1 MRHGTFRGFLI
12 LLVLFSAATG
22 GTLPSPAQEPPPE
35 PMGIDAC
42 VQEALRANPLLE
54 AAGHG
59 LLAAREAEG
68 VARSAYLPRLDVLA
82 GSRRFE
88 SRAFLPSSL
97 TGEAAPAGALSPV
110 IGPVNQHS
118 LAVKGAYTL
127 FDGGLRRAETGFAAA
142 EARGAALAREEAR
155 QDLVLSVH
163 KGFYGA
169 LAAQEAQG
177 VAEKVLERALQHERM
192 AQARREAGDAPLA
205 DVLRA
210 RVRTSE
216 ARVALLRA
224 SSDVSVALG
233 ALNASMGRPP
243 QTPLTILN
251 EPEAPAESRLPSVS
265 EALASALSKR
275 PELDGAVQRVEAGR
289 RRVDASRSAFGPKIR
304 LEASYGRLDQVYF
317 PVDKDW
323 SLGVTLALPV
333 FTGFARGHDLARA
346 RAELARSESEA
357 LWTGLA
363 VEQEAFAA
371 RARAE
376 EARAAVLAVRDLV
389 REAEESLRMA
399 RERYAEGAGTITD
412 LLDAETGLS
421 EARVREVRA
430 LYDERVA
437 AAELRWAMGRP
448 DRETGR
454 PAGP

>member
-1 MRHGTFRGFLI
+1 MRHGTFRRFFL

-22 GTLPSPAQEPPPE
+22 GTLPSPAQEPPE
-35 PMGIDAC
+35 PMDIDAC
-42 VQEALRANPLLE
+42 VQEALRANPLFQ

-59 LLAAREAEG
+59 LLAARETEG
-68 VARSAYLPRLDVLA
+68 TARSAYLPRLDLQA
-82 GSRRFE
+82 ASRRFE
-88 SRAFLPSSL
+88 SRAFLPSAL

-118 LAVKGAYTL
+118 LSVKGAYTL
-127 FDGGLRRAETGFAAA
+127 FDGGLRRAETGQAAA
-142 EARGAALAREEAR
+142 AARGAALAREEAR

-163 KGFYGA
+163 KAFYGA

-192 AQARREAGDAPLA
+192 AQVRREAGDAPLA

-243 QTPLTILN
+243 QTPLAILS
-251 EPEAPAESRLPSVS
+251 EPGAPALPRLPSVS
-265 EALASALSKR
+265 EALASALSER

-289 RRVDASRSAFGPKIR
+289 RRVDASRSAFGPKVR

-317 PVDKDW
+317 PGDEDW
-323 SLGVTLALPV
+323 SLGITLAIPV

-357 LWTGLA
+357 LWMGLA

-376 EARAAVLAVRDLV
+376 ESRAAVLAVRDLV

-412 LLDAETGLS
+412 LLDAETGLR
-421 EARVREVRA
+421 EARLRDVRA

-448 DRETGR
+448 DRETGG